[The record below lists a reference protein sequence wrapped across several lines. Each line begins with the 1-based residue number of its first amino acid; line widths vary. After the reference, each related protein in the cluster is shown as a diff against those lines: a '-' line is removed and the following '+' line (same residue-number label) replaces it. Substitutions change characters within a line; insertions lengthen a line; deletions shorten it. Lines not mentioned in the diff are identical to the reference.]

1 MSYFDGIWRVWVKGG
16 APSKW
21 VDDAEKECKRIFSEI
36 ETEAE
41 TRRAQLRARQAR
53 EEERARQAWR
63 ERPEFLFTDKPCIH
77 LEETKMQKEYEYKAT
92 GKGGVGPY
100 DIYKY
105 NPCDTEFGKF
115 TKWFYNLPSPPSSV
129 DLVAKLVEE
138 KRFDWLDWLATN
150 TPFVTRTE
158 KKPAYKFTPENL
170 KLEFYKDGGAALM
183 MYDEKGDDWW
193 YTLHFV
199 PGEPIS
205 RSEDVGRVPV
215 PLDVDSKVR
224 VR

>member
-1 MSYFDGIWRVWVKGG
+1 MNWMDWILCSGG
-16 APSKW
+16 FKPSADAEW
-21 VDDAEKECKRIFSEI
+21 LREAEKEYDRICREVR
-36 ETEAE
+36 EDVERWREAKHRKE
-41 TRRAQLRARQAR
+41 YAGDILPPSRVMQLR
-53 EEERARQAWR
+53 EES
-63 ERPEFLFTDKPCIH
+63 
-77 LEETKMQKEYEYKAT
+77 KMQKEYEYKAT
-92 GKGGVGPY
+92 GGLGPY
-100 DIYKY
+100 DIAKY

-115 TKWFYNLPSPPSSV
+115 SKWFYSLTGGYSSEQ
-129 DLVAKLVEE
+129 LIAKLVEE
-138 KRFDWLDWLATN
+138 KRFGWLDWLAEH

-215 PLDVDSKVR
+215 PLDGDSKVR